1 MIDPRSMSSPG
12 YGQKGQLMRDHADDQ
27 NEVRAT
33 NHDPS
38 GPPGGGRLLTILEA
52 AAALGISRSSIYRLF
67 GAGELRWVRVCGRRR
82 VTTAEINRFI
92 DAHTEAAS

>member
-1 MIDPRSMSSPG
+1 MSSPG
-12 YGQKGQLMRDHADDQ
+12 YGDKDRVMQDHTADRD
-27 NEVRAT
+27 EVRAT
-33 NHDPS
+33 SHDPS

-67 GAGELRWVRVCGRRR
+67 GAGELCWVRVCGRRR

-92 DAHTEAAS
+92 DPHTEAAS